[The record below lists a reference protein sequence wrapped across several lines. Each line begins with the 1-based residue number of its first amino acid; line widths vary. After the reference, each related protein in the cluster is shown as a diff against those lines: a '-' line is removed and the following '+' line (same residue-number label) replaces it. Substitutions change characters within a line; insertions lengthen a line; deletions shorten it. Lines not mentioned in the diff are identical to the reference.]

1 MNYSFKG
8 FFYQTF
14 IDPLLKGNQDSV
26 CKHIGSADRV
36 IDIACGTGSLS
47 LAIARNAAW
56 VTGIDLSEEIISTA
70 KRTAARRNVKNV
82 TFEYRDASDLSCYSD
97 GEFEVAVSS
106 MAIHQFNSD
115 LAIKILTE
123 MKRISSKII
132 IADYAFPMKSGFSRR
147 LAFGIERLAGGE
159 HHRNFKVYM
168 RNGGLPFFLKESGLR
183 LKAFTNRG
191 NGVFVI
197 AICD

>member
-14 IDPLLKGNQDSV
+14 IDPLLSGNQVHVSR
-26 CKHIGSADRV
+26 HIGPADRV
-36 IDIACGTGSLS
+36 LDIACGTGSLS
-47 LAIARNAAW
+47 LAIARNATW
-56 VTGIDLSEEIISTA
+56 VTGIDLSEEIISAA

-82 TFEYRDASDLSCYSD
+82 TFEYRDASDLSSYTD
-97 GEFEVAVSS
+97 REFEVTVTS

-132 IADYAFPMKSGFSRR
+132 IVDYAFPMKAGFSRR
-147 LAFGIERLAGGE
+147 LAYGIERLAGGE

-168 RNGGLPFFLKESGLR
+168 KNGGLPFFLKESGLR
-183 LKAFTNRG
+183 LKEFTNRG